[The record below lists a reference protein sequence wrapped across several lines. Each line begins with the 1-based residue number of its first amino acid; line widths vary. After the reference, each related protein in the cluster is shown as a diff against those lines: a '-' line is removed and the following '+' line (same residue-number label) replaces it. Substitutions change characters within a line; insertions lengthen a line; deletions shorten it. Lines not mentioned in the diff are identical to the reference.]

1 LAPVRVQLPQGQFEL
16 DLALDGRVTP
26 PVSRVALGVRKVQM
40 ADLLPA
46 VDGAPALAGTLHGR
60 AQLEGRGD
68 SVRAFAADAHGRI
81 GLAMNGG
88 QMSHL
93 IVELLGLDVAE
104 ALGVAISG
112 DKTVDLRCAAMA
124 FDVHDGVARPETF
137 VIDTTDSVITAS
149 GAVDL
154 GQEKLDLTLQTR
166 SKGPSALSGQ
176 SPLTISGPLR
186 DPRINVVTRPLARRG
201 AAAVALG
208 ALLTPV
214 AALLAFVDPGLAADS
229 DCASLLSTTEHD

>member
-1 LAPVRVQLPQGQFEL
+1 
-16 DLALDGRVTP
+16 
-26 PVSRVALGVRKVQM
+26 
-40 ADLLPA
+40 
-46 VDGAPALAGTLHGR
+46 
-60 AQLEGRGD
+60 
-68 SVRAFAADAHGRI
+68 VRAFAADAHGRV

-112 DKTVDLRCAAMA
+112 DKTVGLRCAAVA
-124 FDVHDGVARPETF
+124 LDVQDGVARPQTF
-137 VIDTTDSVITAS
+137 VIDTTDSTITAS

-154 GQEKLDLTLQTR
+154 GQEKLDFKLRTQ
-166 SKGPSALSGQ
+166 SKGPSAFSGQ
-176 SPLTISGPLR
+176 SPITVGGPLR
-186 DPRINVVTRPLARRG
+186 SPHIGVAAKPLAERG

-214 AALLAFVDPGLAADS
+214 SALLAFVDPGLAKDS
-229 DCASLLSTTEHD
+229 DCAALLREAAPQGDGAPPAPAPATPAH